1 MLREK
6 VKNIIILSLVCAGLL
21 GISPISSAILNNHSL
36 DTEGV
41 TKTKIENNEAEQ
53 QEVIHVDNSVRGRIS
68 PVNNELKSNDF
79 DEKDRTVN
87 NTNIKED
94 FVNNDE
100 VSKKSNADERNY
112 NVDKNLVNPKENN
125 VAKPVVDK
133 NKDKMI
139 YTDIEDI
146 DEATLTPNEAENVL
160 KKYDSSVDYRYMG
173 SADDFEALKKDHR
186 SGQVFLP
193 KVPTDIGYYVE
204 KGTNKIYYFHP
215 SGYLEEAK

>member
-21 GISPISSAILNNHSL
+21 GISPISSAILNNHSI
-36 DTEGV
+36 DIKDIVKSKVDDKEV
-41 TKTKIENNEAEQ
+41 EE
-53 QEVIHVDNSVRGRIS
+53 EVIYVDNTVRGKIS
-68 PVNNELKSNDF
+68 PVSSDSKPAESDKKESKVQADVIDEYVNTDKASKSSDV
-79 DEKDRTVN
+79 D
-87 NTNIKED
+87 
-94 FVNNDE
+94 
-100 VSKKSNADERNY
+100 
-112 NVDKNLVNPKENN
+112 VDKNYSSDKKTVDSEQGDASKQ
-125 VAKPVVDK
+125 AVDK
-133 NKDKMI
+133 NNEEMI

-146 DEATLTPNEAENVL
+146 DEATLSPQDAENVL

-173 SADDFEALKKDHR
+173 NADDFEALKKDHR

>member
-36 DTEGV
+36 DIKDIVKSKVDDKEV
-41 TKTKIENNEAEQ
+41 EE
-53 QEVIHVDNSVRGRIS
+53 EVIYVDNTVRGKIS
-68 PVNNELKSNDF
+68 PVSSDSKPAESDKKESKVQADVIDEYVNTDKASKSSDV
-79 DEKDRTVN
+79 D
-87 NTNIKED
+87 
-94 FVNNDE
+94 
-100 VSKKSNADERNY
+100 
-112 NVDKNLVNPKENN
+112 VDKNYSSDKKTVDSEQGDASKQ
-125 VAKPVVDK
+125 AVDK
-133 NKDKMI
+133 NNEEMI

-146 DEATLTPNEAENVL
+146 DEATLSPQDAENVL

-173 SADDFEALKKDHR
+173 NADDFEALKKDHR